1 MVTPWKSLAPVNAA
15 QKYIAL
21 LSYLPLRSYFK
32 IPLFFRFTYEV
43 HRQMLATPGAV
54 GYTLRAKLLS
64 RQFWTLSVWES
75 DRALMEFVAKVPH
88 GKIRK
93 ALASHMGATA
103 FTRWNIPDSDIPP
116 RWEDAIRRSG
126 PET

>member
-1 MVTPWKSLAPVNAA
+1 MDTPWKSLAPVNAA
-15 QKYIAL
+15 QEYIAL

-32 IPLFFRFTYEV
+32 IPLFLRFTYEV

-54 GYTLRAKLLS
+54 GYTMRAKLLR

-88 GKIRK
+88 GKIMK

-103 FTRWNIPDSDIPP
+103 FTRWKIPGSGIPP
-116 RWEDAIRRSG
+116 RWDDAIRRSG
-126 PET
+126 RET